1 MLRRRRSR
9 MMMMPAVTE
18 ERGASERA
26 SERRDWDGIEARR
39 TPREPSAS
47 HTTTTAVG
55 RFRDER
61 KTIAERSLAWSRG
74 PCLPASQDRR
84 PSGDLLRADARA
96 GRTVAP
102 RQGSARASGVP
113 ALRARASASFARG
126 HRGRGEEEEEA
137 GAPRAGRAPQD
148 GARPRS
154 RTPCVGARARE
165 GARTPTGTGNARAPR
180 EFPDGRGGANAP
192 ARPDDTHP
200 ATTTGRDRPT
210 PISFA
215 TSASADSAMA

>member
-55 RFRDER
+55 RFRDNEKRLPKGAGVVER
-61 KTIAERSLAWSRG
+61 AL
-74 PCLPASQDRR
+74 
-84 PSGDLLRADARA
+84 PSGLPGPTSFRRSSSGGRAHGTHRCATPGIR
-96 GRTVAP
+96 P
-102 RQGSARASGVP
+102 RFGVP

-154 RTPCVGARARE
+154 RTLCVGARARE